1 MKNRKGKKWTPE
13 QKAKARATR
22 EANRAKNARSAED
35 LQRDVK
41 DALYYLDRAVR
52 EVREEIRA
60 GKRRMDQVTDY
71 EVNVYMAKRLL
82 EGGMR

>member
-1 MKNRKGKKWTPE
+1 M
-13 QKAKARATR
+13 KAKAAATR
-22 EANRAKNARSAED
+22 AANAKAKAKGARTLED
-35 LQRDVK
+35 MQRDVK

-60 GKRRMDQVTDY
+60 GRRRMDQVTDF